1 MQLLILIDR
10 YILQKII
17 SCYLWNTGL
26 KTGFSPPKTL
36 SYPEGSVPKLY
47 SFTKQPLY
55 FSKKFPLTFFS
66 TKNTFLNVCFGY
78 LLPICLK
85 TYVFLNFFANFPC
98 LTYIFP
104 QIFLSPTKCSKWLFI
119 LSRSLRERKM
129 NLMLVKIMILYQS
142 LKKVPDQVRR
152 LHKWVS
158 SCARGA
164 TSPVCLSA
172 QAKQTLHP
180 PSKIKVLFHRS

>member
-1 MQLLILIDR
+1 MLILIDLFV
-10 YILQKII
+10 IQKNI
-17 SCYLWNTGL
+17 SCNLWNTGL
-26 KTGFSPPKTL
+26 KTGFRPPKTL

-104 QIFLSPTKCSKWLFI
+104 QIFLSPTKCFKMAFYFI
-119 LSRSLRERKM
+119 KEFKGKM
-129 NLMLVKIMILYQS
+129 DLMLVKIMILN
-142 LKKVPDQVRR
+142 KV
-152 LHKWVS
+152 
-158 SCARGA
+158 
-164 TSPVCLSA
+164 
-172 QAKQTLHP
+172 
-180 PSKIKVLFHRS
+180 